1 MKHDGERKTGNDRTR
16 KYQVREMFSF
26 RDITSFKVK
35 GFDAKKKKKLK
46 WEKQLKK
53 KGQVRRAEFSTNPQ
67 TMCKNRYHRT
77 SESTQLPQTSVEL
90 SGS

>member
-35 GFDAKKKKKLK
+35 GFDAKKKK
-46 WEKQLKK
+46 
-53 KGQVRRAEFSTNPQ
+53 N
-67 TMCKNRYHRT
+67 
-77 SESTQLPQTSVEL
+77 
-90 SGS
+90 